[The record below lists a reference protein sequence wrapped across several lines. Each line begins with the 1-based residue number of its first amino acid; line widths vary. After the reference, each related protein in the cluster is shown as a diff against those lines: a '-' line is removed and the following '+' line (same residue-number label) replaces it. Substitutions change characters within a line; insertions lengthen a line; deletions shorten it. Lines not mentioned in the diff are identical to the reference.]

1 MKLYHSPT
9 SPYVRKI
16 MVLLHETG
24 QLDDVELLPAHGTP
38 LDSSNMP
45 LAHNPLGKVPTLVRP
60 GRPALY
66 DSRVITRYFDARTGD
81 NFYPAGAIWET
92 LTLEATAEG
101 IIDAALLLTYENRL
115 RPGDRRMPE
124 FADAHWIKIARACEA
139 VNTQWMSHLADPVN
153 MSHIALGCA
162 LGYVDFRHG
171 DRDWRTGCTDLAAWY
186 EGFRQRPSMRATEP
200 PEGA

>member
-45 LAHNPLGKVPTLVRP
+45 LAHNPLGKVPTLVCP

-66 DSRVITRYFDARTGD
+66 DSRVIARYFDARTGD
-81 NFYPAGAIWET
+81 NFYPAHAIWET

-115 RPGDRRMPE
+115 RPENRRMPE
-124 FADAHWIKIARACEA
+124 FAEGQWIKIARACET
-139 VNTQWMSHLADPVN
+139 VNAQWMGHLAKPVN
-153 MSHIALGCA
+153 MSHITLGCA

-171 DRDWRTGCTDLAAWY
+171 DRDWRTGCADLAAWY
-186 EGFRQRPSMRATEP
+186 REFHRRPSMQATEP
-200 PEGA
+200 PQGA